1 MKKKSLLPNL
11 MLCLILIPHSLTP
24 QLSVLPV
31 DVNCSIRGLSVAD
44 DNTAW
49 FSGTNGTVGI
59 STDGGKSWT
68 ITQLKGFEQNDFRT
82 IYAFN
87 EQEAIVAGTGS
98 PAYILRTEDGGA
110 SWKPVYRNDN
120 PLIFIDGADFWDKNN
135 GILYGDPIDGRMLLL
150 TTSDGGRSWKE
161 LPAESRPRVSAGEAS
176 FAASGTGIRCYGK
189 KRTVMATG
197 GTVSR
202 ILISKDRAYTW
213 KALLLPVL
221 QGKETTGAFSVAF
234 FGKKKAVV
242 VGGDYSRE
250 DSNRDHVFYTKDA
263 GNHWYAPELS
273 TGGFRECVLY
283 IDKKTVMAIGP
294 GGSDF
299 SSDGGKSWK
308 PLSGEKGFHVI
319 TKART
324 GKLVLAAGNKKIA
337 LVLPEKL
344 K

>member
-11 MLCLILIPHSLTP
+11 MLCLILIPHSLNP

-176 FAASGTGIRCYGK
+176 FIPGKLFCYLFSRVKRPPGHFLLHSSAKRKRLSLVVITAGRTLTGIMSFIQKMQEIIGMPRNYQQADSGNVYFISTK
-189 KRTVMATG
+189 K
-197 GTVSR
+197 
-202 ILISKDRAYTW
+202 
-213 KALLLPVL
+213 LLW
-221 QGKETTGAFSVAF
+221 Q
-234 FGKKKAVV
+234 
-242 VGGDYSRE
+242 
-250 DSNRDHVFYTKDA
+250 
-263 GNHWYAPELS
+263 
-273 TGGFRECVLY
+273 
-283 IDKKTVMAIGP
+283 
-294 GGSDF
+294 
-299 SSDGGKSWK
+299 
-308 PLSGEKGFHVI
+308 
-319 TKART
+319 
-324 GKLVLAAGNKKIA
+324 
-337 LVLPEKL
+337 
-344 K
+344 